1 MAIKLP
7 KKASTGD
14 NFKLYIEH
22 LSAGENVFLSKFR
35 EFEQP
40 ACKQKLFN
48 DMATDAFSKLQQQ
61 NWTLRLASI

>member
-14 NFKLYIEH
+14 NFKLYIKH
-22 LSAGENVFLSKFR
+22 LSAGENVFLSMFR
-35 EFEQP
+35 EFQQP

-48 DMATDAFSKLQQQ
+48 DMATDAFSKL
-61 NWTLRLASI
+61 